1 MGIQLQGQI
10 ASLLKGER
18 AVASLEGVVTPNC
31 NRRERKVWMWGEMA
45 QELINYGQ
53 KCSPVPSDRGDS
65 KAIRHV
71 EWRIPTQ
78 QSGPKKTTP
87 PMNHGGRINVTEKH
101 KKRRNSLW
109 ILGLQKGITKTLI
122 DGQPTGKLE
131 LLVKS
136 WHSREGL
143 EEPTSATAPP
153 LEGSQ
158 NEKEARNFLLHPQQA
173 KGGCLSEGLPR
184 IQEGTY

>member
-1 MGIQLQGQI
+1 M
-10 ASLLKGER
+10 
-18 AVASLEGVVTPNC
+18 
-31 NRRERKVWMWGEMA
+31 
-45 QELINYGQ
+45 
-53 KCSPVPSDRGDS
+53 
-65 KAIRHV
+65 
-71 EWRIPTQ
+71 Q

-87 PMNHGGRINVTEKH
+87 PMNHGGRINVSEKH

-122 DGQPTGKLE
+122 DGQPTDKLE

-136 WHSREGL
+136 WHSGEGP
-143 EEPTSATAPP
+143 EKPTSATAPP

-158 NEKEARNFLLHPQQA
+158 NEEGEGNFLLRPQEVSQGA
-173 KGGCLSEGLPR
+173 KDGCLSEGLLR

>member
-1 MGIQLQGQI
+1 M
-10 ASLLKGER
+10 
-18 AVASLEGVVTPNC
+18 
-31 NRRERKVWMWGEMA
+31 
-45 QELINYGQ
+45 
-53 KCSPVPSDRGDS
+53 
-65 KAIRHV
+65 
-71 EWRIPTQ
+71 
-78 QSGPKKTTP
+78 
-87 PMNHGGRINVTEKH
+87 
-101 KKRRNSLW
+101 
-109 ILGLQKGITKTLI
+109 LI
-122 DGQPTGKLE
+122 DGQLTDKLE

-143 EEPTSATAPP
+143 EKPTSATAPP